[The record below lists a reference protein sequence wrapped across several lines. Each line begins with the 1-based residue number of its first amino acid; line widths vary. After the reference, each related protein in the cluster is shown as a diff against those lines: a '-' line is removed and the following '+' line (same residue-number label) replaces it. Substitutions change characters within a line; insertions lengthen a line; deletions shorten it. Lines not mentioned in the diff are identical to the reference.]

1 MPEGRTRGGQAED
14 GLRVPSSSALGAAG
28 GAYTCNLGTF
38 ATDLRVRAE
47 RPVGQARRD
56 RENMAFVFHYNT
68 GASEAGPFCAKIQHT
83 QYGPDMAATNQGTP
97 LKDHARA
104 PRSASR
110 ARTSARAAT

>member
-1 MPEGRTRGGQAED
+1 MD
-14 GLRVPSSSALGAAG
+14 
-28 GAYTCNLGTF
+28 
-38 ATDLRVRAE
+38 
-47 RPVGQARRD
+47 
-56 RENMAFVFHYNT
+56 NMAIVFHCNT
-68 GASEAGPFCAKIQHT
+68 RASERAFCAKIQYT

>member
-28 GAYTCNLGTF
+28 GAYTCNLDTF
-38 ATDLRVRAE
+38 AANLFE
-47 RPVGQARRD
+47 QRPVGHGVITIDAETD
-56 RENMAFVFHYNT
+56 I
-68 GASEAGPFCAKIQHT
+68 ASTTRTRTRYT